1 MKTNELF
8 ATKTVFSFEVFPPKK
23 DMLLE
28 TVFPTL
34 RELVTLKPDFISVT
48 CGAGG
53 AGGSMRTVEVASKLK
68 NLGCDTAAHLPCINL
83 DKETLQQQLQTLKQE
98 GIENILALRG
108 DKTPGVEPKHDF
120 PHASDLIAYI
130 REHEGQSFNIIGAC
144 YPEGH
149 QEAKTLAA
157 DIDALKIKVD
167 AGANEL
173 ISRLFFDNELFYD
186 FLDRI
191 HHAGIHVPVEA
202 GIMPVTNRKQIE
214 RMVTLCGATLPKK
227 FQKILVKY
235 GNNAQSMEDAGI
247 AYAIDQ
253 IVDLLANGVDGIHI
267 YTMNNP
273 RVAKRIT
280 EAVKNLL

>member
-157 DIDALKIKVD
+157 DIDALKSK
-167 AGANEL
+167 
-173 ISRLFFDNELFYD
+173 S
-186 FLDRI
+186 
-191 HHAGIHVPVEA
+191 
-202 GIMPVTNRKQIE
+202 MPVPTN
-214 RMVTLCGATLPKK
+214 
-227 FQKILVKY
+227 
-235 GNNAQSMEDAGI
+235 S
-247 AYAIDQ
+247 
-253 IVDLLANGVDGIHI
+253 LANSF
-267 YTMNNP
+267 
-273 RVAKRIT
+273 
-280 EAVKNLL
+280 